1 MKTISRLP
9 RKADDA
15 LLDARVLRIWRQ
27 VLDAD
32 TIELDDSFFDSGGD
46 SLGALRLIAA
56 LREELNIVLPL
67 EDLFGHP
74 TPRAVAARIR
84 SIEEHR
90 VDSSETVPRRRSLGN
105 DNLPV
110 TWNQEERLQR
120 ELQAGPRPKNMHFSL
135 RLEGA
140 LDVDAV
146 EDALALLVDRHDVLR
161 SAFFRRG
168 GAPYH
173 RVADSKRP
181 HVDWHDLTNRT
192 AEEREDRT
200 RLEAAEVVREPFDL
214 ESGLLCRAAV
224 WRLAAEDHVLVV
236 CAEQLVADGWAM
248 GVLLQQLATAYTAI
262 ARGGPTEPPE
272 IELRFADFAAWE
284 RETYPLNVVSPIVN
298 ELRRDLLDP
307 IESAPRLV
315 LPELAAE
322 VEASGR
328 LTASVDVPPEIWK
341 SARANA
347 QLDGATTFCTA
358 VAALVSALADASA
371 ADRIGAFIH
380 AANRRWPASQSLPGW
395 FANRLLLTTDICA
408 HDTARDLLR
417 RMRTALTR
425 ALGRETFP
433 WPCFLAYAFPG
444 EYGRPAT
451 IPYVRI
457 QHNPVSAAAT
467 SPRFAALGT
476 ETFPLRSAGVSEA
489 AVVYEPVE
497 RGDALRLVI
506 SYATPAIPD
515 ARAPSLLDSCVSYL
529 NALATAPD
537 DVLR

>member
-1 MKTISRLP
+1 MKTTSRL
-9 RKADDA
+9 RREADDA
-15 LLDARVLRIWRQ
+15 LLAAHVLRIWRQ

-56 LREELNIVLPL
+56 LREELSVLLPL

-74 TPRAVAARIR
+74 TPRAVAARVR
-84 SIEEHR
+84 SIAAR
-90 VDSSETVPRRRSLGN
+90 GVDSSESVPRRRSLGN

-110 TWNQEERLQR
+110 TWNQEERLRR
-120 ELQAGPRPKNMHFSL
+120 ELRAGPRPKNMHFSL
-135 RLEGA
+135 RVKGD

-146 EDALALLVDRHDVLR
+146 EDAVALLVERHDVLR
-161 SAFFRRG
+161 SAFYRRG
-168 GAPYH
+168 GAHYH

-181 HVDWHDLTNRT
+181 HVEWHDLTNMA
-192 AEEREDRT
+192 AEEREDRA
-200 RLEAAEVVREPFDL
+200 RPEAAEVVREPFDL

-236 CAEQLVADGWAM
+236 CAEQLVADGWAI
-248 GVLLQQLATAYTAI
+248 GVLLQQLATAYTAV
-262 ARGGPTEPPE
+262 AHGRPPEPPGP
-272 IELRFADFAAWE
+272 ELRFAHFAAWE
-284 RETYPLNVVSPIVN
+284 RETYRLNDVSQIAD

-307 IESAPRLV
+307 TESAPKLV
-315 LPELAAE
+315 LPDLAEE

-328 LTASVDVPPEIWK
+328 LTTSLDVPPEIWE

-347 QLDGATTFCTA
+347 QLEGATTFCTA
-358 VAALVSALADASA
+358 VAALVSALVGASEV
-371 ADRIGAFIH
+371 DRIGAFIH
-380 AANRRWPASQSLPGW
+380 AANRRWPASQSVPGW
-395 FANRLLLTTDICA
+395 FANRLLLTTDVHT

-417 RMRTALTR
+417 RVRAALTH
-425 ALGRETFP
+425 ALERETFP
-433 WPCFLAYAFPG
+433 WPCFVAHAFPG
-444 EYGRPAT
+444 EYGQPPT

-467 SPRFAALGT
+467 SPRFAALST

-489 AVVYEPVE
+489 ALVYEPIE
-497 RGDALRLVI
+497 RGETLRLVI

-515 ARAPSLLDSCVSYL
+515 ARARSLLDSCVAYL
-529 NALATAPD
+529 RTLSAAPD
-537 DVLR
+537 AVLR